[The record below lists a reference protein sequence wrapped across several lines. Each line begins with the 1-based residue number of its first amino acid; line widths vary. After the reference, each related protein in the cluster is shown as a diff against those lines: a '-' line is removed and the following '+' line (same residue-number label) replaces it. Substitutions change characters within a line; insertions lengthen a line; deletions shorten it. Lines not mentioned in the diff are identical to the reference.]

1 MADVGPVPPAERI
14 RFDDPAQVARAIADL
29 PRPLLL
35 GTDVDGTLSV
45 LAATPGQA
53 HLVDGAD
60 HALERL
66 QECGV
71 DVAVVSGRT
80 VAELVH
86 HFGMPADAHMIGSHG
101 AEANNTMPRTDAESL
116 LLQRVDEVL
125 AGIAAEHPGALVERK
140 PFASALHVR
149 QCELAVGD
157 RALRSVESAMAEL
170 SGVRVLPGDR
180 VQEVMVRYTTKAT
193 ALADLCR
200 RLRPRSVVF
209 LGDDVSDEHV
219 FAAMAGG
226 PTEIGMAADARTLG
240 VRIGVAQTAASHRL
254 ASPHDVVAM
263 LVDLAEMICAAP
275 GPPGND

>member
-1 MADVGPVPPAERI
+1 MADAGPVPAAERI

-29 PRPLLL
+29 PRPLLV

-101 AEANNTMPRTDAESL
+101 AEADNTMPRTDAESL

-125 AGIAAEHPGALVERK
+125 MGIAVEHPGALVERK

-149 QCELAVGD
+149 QCEPAVGD
-157 RALRSVESAMAEL
+157 RALRSVEPAMAEL

-209 LGDDVSDEHV
+209 LGDDVS
-219 FAAMAGG
+219 
-226 PTEIGMAADARTLG
+226 TSTCSR
-240 VRIGVAQTAASHRL
+240 RWRVAPPRL
-254 ASPHDVVAM
+254 AWPLMHAHSGCGSVLRRPLRLTAWRHLTM
-263 LVDLAEMICAAP
+263 WSRCSSISRS
-275 GPPGND
+275 